1 MGMGLRVDHEIVDH
15 RRLMAQAGDA
25 RFKVLMS
32 VEGDVDRVRS
42 FSLLKTVT
50 FLAGRAS

>member
-1 MGMGLRVDHEIVDH
+1 MGMGLRVDHQIVDH

-25 RFKVLMS
+25 GFKVQMS
-32 VEGDVDRVRS
+32 VEDDVDREV
-42 FSLLKTVT
+42 FALLKTVT